1 MYIETEMETYLKN
14 AYEVAL
20 KAAQDASELI
30 MTRFSEGSRK
40 IAGDYGHDVKLE
52 VDVETE
58 ELIKRTIRAAFGH
71 HGFICE
77 ESGAENSDSEYI
89 WVVDPL
95 DGTVNFSRGIPH
107 FCTSI
112 ALKRGGEY
120 LLGVVRDPVRNETF
134 SAMTGAGSFLNG
146 NPIKKRGIDSLGQ
159 AIVGGGFF
167 HEGSIEK
174 GIEKFSLLVPR
185 VMKLRF
191 FGAAA
196 IDLCYLAADRING
209 YMNFFTNEWDIAAA
223 SLIASLAGAR
233 VETMKKAGKVDI
245 IAADPKIFD
254 EIKAVA
260 GL

>member
-20 KAAQDASELI
+20 RAAQNASEHI

-40 IAGDYGHDVKLE
+40 LSKDYGHDVKLE

-58 ELIKRTIRAAFGH
+58 ELIKRTIRAAFSS
-71 HGFICE
+71 HGFMCE
-77 ESGAENSDSEYI
+77 ESGRENPDSEYT

-120 LLGVVRDPVRNETF
+120 LLGVVRDPVRDETF

-146 NPIKKRGIDSLGQ
+146 NPIKKRGIDTLGQ

-167 HEGSIEK
+167 HEGAIEK
-174 GIEKFSLLVPR
+174 GIEIFSRLVPR
-185 VMKLRF
+185 VKKLRF

-209 YMNFFTNEWDIAAA
+209 YMNFSTNEWDIAAA

-233 VETMKKAGKVDI
+233 IEIRKKAGKVDI

-254 EIKAVA
+254 EIKAVT

>member
-1 MYIETEMETYLKN
+1 MKS

-20 KAAQDASELI
+20 RAAQNASQHI
-30 MTRFSEGSRK
+30 MTRFSEGSSK
-40 IAGDYGHDVKLE
+40 IAEDYGHDVKLE

-58 ELIKRTIRAAFGH
+58 ELIKRTIKAAFGS

-77 ESGAENSDSEYI
+77 ESGTENPDSEYT

-112 ALKRGGEY
+112 ALKKGGEY
-120 LLGVVRDPVRNETF
+120 LLGVVRDPVREETF
-134 SAMTGAGSFLNG
+134 SAMTGVGSFLNG
-146 NPIKKRGIDSLGQ
+146 TPIKKRGIDRLGQ

-167 HEGSIEK
+167 HEGAIEK
-174 GIEKFSLLVPR
+174 GIEIFSLLVPR
-185 VMKLRF
+185 VKKLRF

-209 YMNFFTNEWDIAAA
+209 YMNFSTNEWDIAAA

-233 VETMKKAGKVDI
+233 VEIREKAGKVDI

-254 EIKAVA
+254 EIRAVA
-260 GL
+260 GI